1 MRRRLVPLLV
11 LAALASTAAAP
22 PPVRRLPPPGMKPAP
37 KEPAAPAPGRVVIS
51 KPVWTDRPSGDDLLR
66 YYPEAAF
73 RRGIGGKAVIACTVN
88 AQGRLESCQVESESP
103 AGENFGAAALRMAPL
118 FGMRP
123 TNADGVPV
131 EGARVRIPIVF
142 NPPDPTEESK
152 PDYSMKGWITTGPP
166 PAPPPISGRFAY
178 ILTRSPK
185 DTTPGA
191 ALYVV
196 LPEAPPVD
204 GKVEVWTLIALD
216 LPDDAP
222 AAYVMGSQTFDCANR
237 SVSDPALQL
246 FSRTGRLVGWSVRET
261 ADWTPVAQ
269 TDQFLIRSLDL
280 ACGFAKPPGQSP
292 GSLAAALADAPRRF
306 GR

>member
-1 MRRRLVPLLV
+1 MRRRFLLPLV
-11 LAALASTAAAP
+11 LAAVASTAAAP
-22 PPVRRLPPPGMKPAP
+22 PPVRRMPPPGFRPAP
-37 KEPAAPAPGRVVIS
+37 SEPAAAAPRRVMIA
-51 KPVWTDRPSGDDLLR
+51 KPVWTDKPSGDDLLR

-118 FGMRP
+118 FGMSP
-123 TNADGVPV
+123 NTADGAPV

-142 NPPDPTEESK
+142 NPPEPSGEDK
-152 PDYSMKGWITTGPP
+152 PEYSMKGWITTGPP
-166 PAPPPISGRFAY
+166 PAPPPGAGRFVY

-196 LPEAPPVD
+196 LPESPQVD

-216 LPDDAP
+216 LPADAP
-222 AAYVMGSQTFDCANR
+222 VEYVMGSQLFDCASR
-237 SVSDPALQL
+237 SVNDPALQM
-246 FSRTGRLVGWSVRET
+246 FSPAGRIVGWSVRET
-261 ADWTPVAQ
+261 EDWTPVAQ

-280 ACGFAKPPGQSP
+280 ACGFAKPPSQPPS
-292 GSLAAALADAPRRF
+292 SLAAALADAKKRF
-306 GR
+306 GP